1 MTKQELVNQITGDY
15 KRVGE
20 PVKVDSV
27 FGVTTYDV
35 PVFEVTETGATK
47 KTISFYIVDEGKES
61 EEAYLRNKKV
71 EKVVEPIEEPTK

>member
-1 MTKQELVNQITGDY
+1 MKKQELVKQITGDY
-15 KRVGE
+15 KKVGE

-27 FGVTTYDV
+27 FGVTTYDI

-47 KTISFYIVDEGKES
+47 KTVSFYVVDEGKES

-71 EKVVEPIEEPTK
+71 EKVVEEVTPVE

>member
-1 MTKQELVNQITGDY
+1 MKKQELVNQIQGDY
-15 KRVGE
+15 KKVGE

-27 FGVTTYDV
+27 FGVTTYDI

-47 KTISFYIVDEGKES
+47 KTVSFYVVDEGAKG

-71 EKVVEPIEEPTK
+71 EKVVEEETPVE